1 LKEVNLL
8 NFFSPFLIQ
17 DEDSEES
24 DTAPKKVTPKK
35 RQQESGSEYE
45 EFDEENSESSVSLRG
60 KSNMN

>member
-45 EFDEENSESSVSLRG
+45 EFDEENSESSVS
-60 KSNMN
+60 